1 MHAPEHHHPDHGQDL
16 AAGEELHYR
25 RPAVDPTRDDWNH
38 EQFEAAHAAA
48 YDADEATS
56 RPTAAAP
63 RSPRDARDAR
73 ARTLL
78 LAGAVLLLLLV
89 VGITWYADPTNRARR
104 ELAQANERI
113 EEKQQE
119 LDDARR
125 LLERRLAE
133 LRAAR
138 AEADVYA
145 TVYRGVLEREGRS
158 EQTDAAPLDAT
169 VGSAPAAP
177 AAPATNVPTG
187 APTTRTS
194 AAGEVQLPPVAPQR

>member
-1 MHAPEHHHPDHGQDL
+1 MHAPEHRHADHGQDL

-25 RPAVDPTRDDWNH
+25 RPVGDPTRDDWSH

-48 YDADEATS
+48 YDADEAS
-56 RPTAAAP
+56 GRPTATVGARP
-63 RSPRDARDAR
+63 PRDART
-73 ARTLL
+73 RTLL

-89 VGITWYADPTNRARR
+89 MGVAWYADPTNRARR

-113 EEKQQE
+113 QQKQQE

-145 TVYRGVLEREGRS
+145 TVYRGVLEREGRA
-158 EQTDAAPLDAT
+158 EQADAAPLDAT
-169 VGSAPAAP
+169 AGPL
-177 AAPATNVPTG
+177 
-187 APTTRTS
+187 PTTRTS

>member
-1 MHAPEHHHPDHGQDL
+1 MHAPEHRHPDHGHDL

-25 RPAVDPTRDDWNH
+25 RPVADPTRDDWNH

-48 YDADEATS
+48 YDADEAPG
-56 RPTAAAP
+56 RPTATVDV
-63 RSPRDARDAR
+63 RSPRDART
-73 ARTLL
+73 RTLL
-78 LAGAVLLLLLV
+78 LAGAVLLLFLV
-89 VGITWYADPTNRARR
+89 IGITWYADPTNRARR

-113 EEKQQE
+113 QEKQQE

-145 TVYRGVLEREGRS
+145 TVYRGVLEREGRA
-158 EQTDAAPLDAT
+158 EQADAAPLDAT
-169 VGSAPAAP
+169 VGSGP
-177 AAPATNVPTG
+177 AAPATNV
-187 APTTRTS
+187 PTTRTS

>member
-1 MHAPEHHHPDHGQDL
+1 MHAPEHRHPDHGQDL

-25 RPAVDPTRDDWNH
+25 RPTVDPTRDDWNH

-56 RPTAAAP
+56 RPTATAT
-63 RSPRDARDAR
+63 RSPRDART
-73 ARTLL
+73 RTLL

-169 VGSAPAAP
+169 VGSAPAV
-177 AAPATNVPTG
+177 PATNVPTG